1 MLAIGLVGCNSKQ
14 TQQPLISSDEILE
27 DIAWLASDEMNGRH
41 FLSLEA
47 KKAASFIANEWK
59 ASGFVPIPNFDSM
72 FIPIDIPNA
81 APNVAGMWEG
91 EKNSYVIIMAH
102 YDHLKPKRE
111 GEDRIFNGAD
121 DNASGTAALIAIAKA
136 IHTLKP
142 KLTSSI
148 VLLATSAEEAGLIGA
163 THFAEE
169 ECLPLHQ
176 IKAVI
181 NLDMISR
188 GDPNTIFLEG
198 SPDAPSISVALHN
211 ANQKVGLTIVRDKH
225 PDWMYRGD
233 QRAFWQ
239 AGIPS
244 VFLSVEDHEDY
255 HMVSDEVDRVI
266 PELAAK
272 TAEITLHA
280 AIELAGPRV
289 P

>member
-1 MLAIGLVGCNSKQ
+1 M
-14 TQQPLISSDEILE
+14 
-27 DIAWLASDEMNGRH
+27 
-41 FLSLEA
+41 
-47 KKAASFIANEWK
+47 
-59 ASGFVPIPNFDSM
+59 
-72 FIPIDIPNA
+72 
-81 APNVAGMWEG
+81 
-91 EKNSYVIIMAH
+91 
-102 YDHLKPKRE
+102 KPKRE
-111 GEDRIFNGAD
+111 GDDRIFNGAD

-136 IHTLKP
+136 IHTLQP

-148 VLLATSAEEAGLIGA
+148 VLLATSAEEAGLVGA
-163 THFAEE
+163 THFADEE
-169 ECLPLHQ
+169 RLPMHQ

-211 ANQKVGLTIVRDKH
+211 ANQNVGLTIVRDKH

-255 HMVSDEVDRVI
+255 HMVTDEVDRVI